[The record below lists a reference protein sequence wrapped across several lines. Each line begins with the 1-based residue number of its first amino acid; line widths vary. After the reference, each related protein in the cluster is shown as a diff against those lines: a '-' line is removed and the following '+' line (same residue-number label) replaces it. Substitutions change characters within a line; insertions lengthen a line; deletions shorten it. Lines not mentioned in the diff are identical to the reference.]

1 MEQLCTRCGS
11 SQFSKNGSYNGVQR
25 YKCKSCMRY
34 FSDKPRKFTY
44 QQKAKAIQMYLN
56 NVGIGKIA
64 KFINCSAASVVDWIK
79 VLGKQISDQLQ
90 NNANKAASQMPAIIE
105 MDEMYTFVK
114 KQQRAVIWLAYCR
127 GAGRVVSYLIEEGK
141 EAAIQLYKQ
150 VKSILANISCIYTDA
165 NSCYGSAFAEHQV
178 KESPITTKAETHLIE
193 SANSRIR
200 DNLARFN
207 RRSKRFSKS
216 WEMLQHT
223 LLLFFNQDKMNMAV

>member
-11 SQFSKNGSYNGVQR
+11 SQFNKNGSYNGVQR

-90 NNANKAASQMPAIIE
+90 NNANKAASQMPDIIE
-105 MDEMYTFVK
+105 MDEIYTFVK
-114 KQQRAVIWLAYCR
+114 KTAK
-127 GAGRVVSYLIEEGK
+127 G
-141 EAAIQLYKQ
+141 
-150 VKSILANISCIYTDA
+150 SCMA
-165 NSCYGSAFAEHQV
+165 C
-178 KESPITTKAETHLIE
+178 
-193 SANSRIR
+193 
-200 DNLARFN
+200 
-207 RRSKRFSKS
+207 
-216 WEMLQHT
+216 
-223 LLLFFNQDKMNMAV
+223 LL